1 MASQQAQVGSTGQ
14 DERRAEDTSDEAVE
28 AVRRVL
34 ANPRRTRR

>member
-1 MASQQAQVGSTGQ
+1 MRDQ
-14 DERRAEDTSDEAVE
+14 DLRQDDTATEVVD